1 MRRPV
6 RAIVCGKQV
15 AELAADPRLDVRQY
29 ASLVEFLA
37 KSALFSAEEQ
47 PELIV
52 VVQVHPDQ
60 FSSVQIDQLFSRY
73 PLSRVLCAFGPL
85 CESDGRT
92 RNLWPQSVRIPLW
105 KLHQRV
111 EKELAVLA
119 GNAPALPITAT
130 REETVHF
137 EFEPLKNLSSRD
149 GENAVKQL
157 VVFSPDATWAE
168 LVVDSWSLVS
178 QSPCRQ
184 IHTLEGLSAFLEYE
198 SDFNG
203 DIILDIDPYNQV
215 VKDWL
220 RVRQQQSGGDILSFS
235 SASEAPGPGGQIVA
249 VSNWLI
255 SHRRKELLQLGVSC
269 YVCKLNLPET
279 LRCLSE

>member
-215 VKDWL
+215 V
-220 RVRQQQSGGDILSFS
+220 
-235 SASEAPGPGGQIVA
+235 
-249 VSNWLI
+249 
-255 SHRRKELLQLGVSC
+255 
-269 YVCKLNLPET
+269 
-279 LRCLSE
+279 